1 MGRKKMTKTEKVWA
15 YLIKNPTATAKE
27 VASQVGCTTK
37 LVYTL
42 RKKIGTPQEVFE
54 AEAQPKQRTR
64 VKLLSQASA
73 LVDGDREKE
82 HGDFRVNAVRIARY
96 WNAHLDLPEQMS
108 ILPTDVPVMMT
119 LLKAARLAQNPDRMD
134 NYRDAAGYI
143 ALAGELA
150 GGK

>member
-1 MGRKKMTKTEKVWA
+1 MGRKKIVKTKAEQVWE
-15 YLIKNPTATAKE
+15 YLLKNKLASTKE
-27 VASQVGCTTK
+27 VSKATGVSYTYVHK
-37 LVYTL
+37 LMKT
-42 RKKIGTPQEVFE
+42 IGTPKEIFE

-73 LVDGDREKE
+73 LVDGDREEE
-82 HGDFRVNAVRIARY
+82 HGDFQANAEMIAAY
-96 WNAHLDLPEQMS
+96 WNTHLQIIDFIKPED
-108 ILPTDVPVMMT
+108 IPVMMT
-119 LLKAARLAQNPDRMD
+119 LLKLARSHQKPERTD

>member
-73 LVDGDREKE
+73 LVDGDREEE

>member
-1 MGRKKMTKTEKVWA
+1 MGRRKMTKTDKVWA

-27 VASQVGCTTK
+27 VATQVGCTTK

-42 RKKIGTPQEVFE
+42 RKKIGTPQEVFK

-73 LVDGDREKE
+73 LIDGDREEE
-82 HGDFRVNAVRIARY
+82 HGDFQTNAEMIAAY
-96 WNAHLDLPEQMS
+96 CNTHLQIIDFIKPED
-108 ILPTDVPVMMT
+108 IPVMMT
-119 LLKAARLAQNPDRMD
+119 LLKLARSHQKPERID

>member
-1 MGRKKMTKTEKVWA
+1 MGRRKMTKTDKVWA

-27 VASQVGCTTK
+27 VATQVGCTTK

-42 RKKIGTPQEVFE
+42 RKKIGTPQEFFN

-73 LVDGDREKE
+73 LIDGDREEE
-82 HGDFRVNAVRIARY
+82 HGDFQTNAEMIAAY
-96 WNAHLDLPEQMS
+96 WNTHLQIIDFIKPED
-108 ILPTDVPVMMT
+108 IPVMMT
-119 LLKAARLAQNPDRMD
+119 LLKLARSHQKPERID

>member
-15 YLIKNPTATAKE
+15 YLVKNPTATAKE
-27 VASQVGCTTK
+27 VATQVGCTTK

-42 RKKIGTPQEVFE
+42 RKKIGTPQEVFK

-64 VKLLSQASA
+64 VKLLSQASE
-73 LVDGDREKE
+73 LVGGDREEE
-82 HGDFRVNAVRIARY
+82 HGDFRVNAKMIAAY
-96 WNAHLDLPEQMS
+96 WNNHLQIGDFIKPED
-108 ILPTDVPVMMT
+108 IPVMMT
-119 LLKAARLAQNPDRMD
+119 LLKLARSHQKPDRMD

-150 GGK
+150 GSK

>member
-1 MGRKKMTKTEKVWA
+1 MGRRKMTKTEKVWA

-42 RKKIGTPQEVFE
+42 RKKIGTPQEVFK

-73 LVDGDREKE
+73 LVDGDREEE
-82 HGDFRVNAVRIARY
+82 HGEFDSNAMNIARY
-96 WNAHLDLPEQMS
+96 WNTHLGTSDTFITPQ
-108 ILPTDVPVMMT
+108 DVPIMLALMK
-119 LLKAARLAQNPDRMD
+119 LARSIQKPEGMD
-134 NYRDAAGYI
+134 NYRDAAGYL
-143 ALAGELA
+143 ALAGELNC
-150 GGK
+150 KD

>member
-1 MGRKKMTKTEKVWA
+1 MGRRKMTKTDKVWA

-27 VASQVGCTTK
+27 VATQVGCTTK

-42 RKKIGTPQEVFE
+42 RKKIGTPQEVFD

-73 LVDGDREKE
+73 LIDGDREEE
-82 HGDFRVNAVRIARY
+82 HGDFQTNAEMIAAY
-96 WNAHLDLPEQMS
+96 WNTHLQIIDFIKPED
-108 ILPTDVPVMMT
+108 IPVMMT
-119 LLKAARLAQNPDRMD
+119 LLKLARSHQKPERID

>member
-27 VASQVGCTTK
+27 VATQVGCTTK

-42 RKKIGTPQEVFE
+42 RKKIGTPQEVFK

-64 VKLLSQASA
+64 VQLLSQASA
-73 LVDGDREKE
+73 LVARDREEE
-82 HGDFRVNAVRIARY
+82 HGDFQANAEMIAAY
-96 WNAHLDLPEQMS
+96 WNTHLQIIDFIKPQD
-108 ILPTDVPVMMT
+108 IPVMMT
-119 LLKAARLAQNPDRMD
+119 LLKLARSHQKPERTD

>member
-1 MGRKKMTKTEKVWA
+1 
-15 YLIKNPTATAKE
+15 
-27 VASQVGCTTK
+27 
-37 LVYTL
+37 VYTL

>member
-27 VASQVGCTTK
+27 VATQVGCTTK

-73 LVDGDREKE
+73 LVDGDREEE
-82 HGDFRVNAVRIARY
+82 HGDFQTNAEMIAAYWNNHLGIDSIVPSDVPTMMALLKIARIGQR
-96 WNAHLDLPEQMS
+96 PES
-108 ILPTDVPVMMT
+108 S
-119 LLKAARLAQNPDRMD
+119 D
-134 NYRDAAGYI
+134 NFRDAAGYL
-143 ALAGELA
+143 ALAGELNEV
-150 GGK
+150 

>member
-1 MGRKKMTKTEKVWA
+1 MGRRKMTKTEKVWA
-15 YLIKNPTATAKE
+15 YLVKNPTATAKE

-42 RKKIGTPQEVFE
+42 RKKIGTPQEVFK

-73 LVDGDREKE
+73 LVDGDREEE
-82 HGDFRVNAVRIARY
+82 HGDFQANAEMIAAYWNTHLGLIDFITPNDVPTMMALLKIARS
-96 WNAHLDLPEQMS
+96 HQKPER
-108 ILPTDVPVMMT
+108 T
-119 LLKAARLAQNPDRMD
+119 D

-150 GGK
+150 EGR

>member
-1 MGRKKMTKTEKVWA
+1 MGRRKMTKTEKVWA

-73 LVDGDREKE
+73 LVDGDREEE
-82 HGDFRVNAVRIARY
+82 HGDFQANAEMIAAYWNTHLGLIDFITPNDVPTMMALLKIARS
-96 WNAHLDLPEQMS
+96 HQKPER
-108 ILPTDVPVMMT
+108 T
-119 LLKAARLAQNPDRMD
+119 D

-150 GGK
+150 EGR

>member
-42 RKKIGTPQEVFE
+42 RKKIGTPQEVFK

>member
-27 VASQVGCTTK
+27 VATQVGCTTK

-42 RKKIGTPQEVFE
+42 RKKIGTPQEVFK

-64 VKLLSQASA
+64 VKLLSEASA
-73 LVDGDREKE
+73 LVDGDREEE
-82 HGDFRVNAVRIARY
+82 HGDFRVNAKMIAAY
-96 WNAHLDLPEQMS
+96 WNTHLQIGDFIKPED
-108 ILPTDVPVMMT
+108 IPVMMT
-119 LLKAARLAQNPDRMD
+119 LLKLARSHQKPERTD

>member
-73 LVDGDREKE
+73 LVDGDREEE

-150 GGK
+150 GSK

>member
-15 YLIKNPTATAKE
+15 YLVKNPTATAKE
-27 VASQVGCTTK
+27 VATQVGCTTK

-42 RKKIGTPQEVFE
+42 RKKIGTPQEVFK

-73 LVDGDREKE
+73 LVGGDREEE
-82 HGDFRVNAVRIARY
+82 HGDFRVNAKMIAAY
-96 WNAHLDLPEQMS
+96 WNNHLQIGDFIKPDD
-108 ILPTDVPVMMT
+108 IPVMMT
-119 LLKAARLAQNPDRMD
+119 LLKLARSHQKPDRMD